1 MNVVFFF
8 VFLFIYLFIFDIM
21 KIVFIGGGNMVVV
34 LIGGLIK
41 CGVVVDGLYVIDVNE
56 EVCVCVV

>member
-1 MNVVFFF
+1 
-8 VFLFIYLFIFDIM
+8 
-21 KIVFIGGGNMVVV
+21 MVVV

-56 EVCVCVV
+56 EVCVCVVQ